1 MPSFTKK
8 QQIAI
13 LIVGALLIFILSF
26 KALDMEEKAEDTHF
40 REIEFSEKH
49 SSDELS
55 SQGETEEAR
64 KDETTEFVVYVKG
77 AVKYPGILV
86 VEEGTRLAD
95 VVELAGGPEEGA
107 DFNMVNLAKKVQ
119 DEEMIH
125 IPYAGEELTTQPL
138 GETEATAGTTSGG
151 NEKVNINKASEE
163 ELKSLP
169 GIGEVTARKIVDH
182 RASSPFKAVED
193 IMDVSG
199 IGEKKFEAIKDNITV
214 N

>member
-13 LIVGALLIFILSF
+13 LIVGILLISILSF
-26 KALDMEEKAEDTHF
+26 KIIMQEEKTEDPQF
-40 REIEFSEKH
+40 REIEFSEGENL
-49 SSDELS
+49 DEIS
-55 SQGETEEAR
+55 SQEESEEIR
-64 KDETTEFVVYVKG
+64 NEELVVYVKG

-86 VEEGTRLAD
+86 VDEGTRIAD

-107 DFNMVNLAKKVQ
+107 DFNAVNLAQKVQ

-125 IPYAGEELTTQPL
+125 VPYIGEELTEQSVA
-138 GETEATAGTTSGG
+138 GTEATAGTTSGIS
-151 NEKVNINKASEE
+151 EKVNINKASEE
-163 ELKSLP
+163 ELKSLS
-169 GIGEVTARKIVDH
+169 GIGEVTAQKIIDH
-182 RASSPFKAVED
+182 RESSPFKVVED

>member
-13 LIVGALLIFILSF
+13 LIVGILLISILSF
-26 KALDMEEKAEDTHF
+26 KIIMQEEKTEDPQF
-40 REIEFSEKH
+40 REIEFSEGENL
-49 SSDELS
+49 DEIS
-55 SQGETEEAR
+55 SQEESEEIR
-64 KDETTEFVVYVKG
+64 NEELVVYVKG

-86 VEEGTRLAD
+86 VDEGTRIAD

-107 DFNMVNLAKKVQ
+107 DFNAVNLAQKVQ

-125 IPYAGEELTTQPL
+125 VPYIGEELTEQSVA
-138 GETEATAGTTSGG
+138 GTEATAGTSSGIS
-151 NEKVNINKASEE
+151 EKVNINKASEE
-163 ELKSLP
+163 ELKSLS
-169 GIGEVTARKIVDH
+169 GIGEVTAQKIIDH
-182 RASSPFKAVED
+182 RESSPFKVVED